1 MDLGIF
7 QICDRIQSFFS
18 LSKEFLKMKQSQTI
32 VRKLFGCLAPFAL
45 VALVTGCASIQYG
58 DKTVE
63 ASLKKFSFVPGKT
76 SLYVCRVSGFVAG
89 GVTSKV
95 LVDNKEI
102 GNLKPNTFVHTVI
115 EPGTHDVQLVHD
127 GINGSSGIHKI
138 DTKSDEISFVW
149 AGVTG
154 GGFGVLTVD
163 NFNKK
168 QEGFDCV
175 NGAAYSVVSSNK

>member
-1 MDLGIF
+1 MNKLVLYVF
-7 QICDRIQSFFS
+7 VTV
-18 LSKEFLKMKQSQTI
+18 LS
-32 VRKLFGCLAPFAL
+32 
-45 VALVTGCASIQYG
+45 GCASIQYG
-58 DKTVE
+58 DKAVE
-63 ASLKKFSFVPGKT
+63 SNLKKFSAVSGKT

-102 GNLKPNTFVHTVI
+102 GNLKPNTFVHTVV
-115 EPGTHDVQLVHD
+115 EPGEHGVQLVHD

-138 DTKSDEISFVW
+138 HTKPDEVAFVW

-163 NFNKK
+163 AFNTK
-168 QEGFDCV
+168 QDGYNCV
-175 NGAAYSVVSSNK
+175 SDAGYSVVNTK